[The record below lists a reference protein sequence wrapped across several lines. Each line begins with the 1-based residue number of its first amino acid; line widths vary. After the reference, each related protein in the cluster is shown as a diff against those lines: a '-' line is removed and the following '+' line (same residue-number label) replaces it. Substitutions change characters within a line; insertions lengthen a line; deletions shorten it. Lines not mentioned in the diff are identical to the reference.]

1 MSSHTDQKTRLIP
14 VADWP
19 NFHPWPPIGGL
30 RHLLF
35 HRRSNGLERAVVR
48 SGRRLLIDEA
58 VFFECL
64 RNPVRLKEV
73 QS

>member
-1 MSSHTDQKTRLIP
+1 MDSRTTQNSRLIP

-19 NFHPWPPIGGL
+19 KFHPWPPIGGL

-35 HRRSNGLERAVVR
+35 HRRSNGFERAVVR

-58 VFFECL
+58 AFFECL
-64 RNPVRLKEV
+64 RNPKLHNEV

>member
-1 MSSHTDQKTRLIP
+1 MSSNTDQKSRLIP
-14 VADWP
+14 VEDWP
-19 NFHPWPPIGGL
+19 NFHPWPPVGGL

-35 HRRSNGLERAVVR
+35 HRRSNGFERAVVR

-58 VFFECL
+58 AFFDCL
-64 RNPVRLKEV
+64 RKPMPRKEV